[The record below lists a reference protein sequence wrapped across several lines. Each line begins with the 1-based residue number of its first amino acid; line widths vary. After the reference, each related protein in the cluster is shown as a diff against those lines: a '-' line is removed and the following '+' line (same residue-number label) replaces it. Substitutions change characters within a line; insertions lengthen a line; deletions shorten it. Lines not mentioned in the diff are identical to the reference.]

1 MASELLAKGNHDNI
15 GSSRPLAHLG
25 HLFSPNGV
33 FLSSSMG
40 PIELSHVA
48 GPIELSCANLISLQ
62 YACTYLID
70 LMPAVLLRLLRAQAW
85 LKSITR
91 SESGRAVSHS
101 SLLSGAVL
109 SSFSFADPPRAISDD
124 GIKFSC
130 RQPAPAVRIHLDWL
144 SLSSHGP
151 L

>member
-25 HLFSPNGV
+25 HLFSPNGL

-70 LMPAVLLRLLRAQAW
+70 LMPAVLFRLLRAQAW

-91 SESGRAVSHS
+91 SESGRAV
-101 SLLSGAVL
+101 L
-109 SSFSFADPPRAISDD
+109 SSFLFLLPIRHVLLAMTEL
-124 GIKFSC
+124 KFSC
-130 RQPAPAVRIHLDWL
+130 RQPAPAVRIHPDWL